1 MSKAEESLTEMRRR
15 LEELQRSNEDQI
27 KHLEAELSQAW
38 SDRDAAA
45 REWSLGVRRTAESLF
60 RVALRSL
67 QVGVPACELDAE
79 VCISAWVL
87 GAVEELVASHKVVLQ
102 EQQVHTKNLEEKE
115 KLLKQ
120 EV

>member
-1 MSKAEESLTEMRRR
+1 MTETRCR

-60 RVALRSL
+60 RVASRSL
-67 QVGVPACELDAE
+67 QMGVLAYELDAE
-79 VCISAWVL
+79 VCVSACVL

-102 EQQVHTKNLEEKE
+102 EQQVRTQDLEEKK